1 MIGFRD
7 YIEQEELD
15 RATVNDFISSKQSIK
30 LSKAALL
37 PVPMISDN
45 RKSVRYEDEIAKQ
58 KDEKPEESSQKQTS
72 DKTQDLAEAVTG
84 AVATSHILHRKSTA
98 DSGNNMRSI
107 VTADRQNSRRE
118 STISGSFTGGR
129 KTDEIMRTTGGIS
142 KNQGGVIPNE
152 FHLKS
157 ANEKR
162 GQTTEI
168 NERKPADRRF
178 STKVKVSIEPIEA
191 EISQKE
197 FSVASQK
204 SPLTL
209 KKDDSQ
215 KKIESDFDK
224 SEMVKSD
231 IHSNMGRYVRTL
243 QHNEEQP

>member
-1 MIGFRD
+1 MMGFRD

-30 LSKAALL
+30 LSKAALQ

-45 RKSVRYEDEIAKQ
+45 RKSVRYEDEIAEQ
-58 KDEKPEESSQKQTS
+58 KEEKPEESSQKQTS
-72 DKTQDLAEAVTG
+72 DKTQDLADAVRG
-84 AVATSHILHRKSTA
+84 AVATSHILQRKSTA

-118 STISGSFTGGR
+118 STTSGSFTGGR

-142 KNQGGVIPNE
+142 KHQGGVTPNE

-168 NERKPADRRF
+168 NERKPEDRRF

-224 SEMVKSD
+224 SEIVKSD